1 MKKNNNNID
10 HSSSLPY
17 LIDINRLIKLLV
29 NWLIDYI
36 SCKVIRKK
44 KAAENKWLTLT
55 IGKIKRK
62 SIKKFITWT
71 FGKISCFT
79 KVANKMVAT

>member
-1 MKKNNNNID
+1 MKKKKKNID

-17 LIDINRLIKLLV
+17 LIDINRLIDLLV

-44 KAAENKWLTLT
+44 KAAENK
-55 IGKIKRK
+55 
-62 SIKKFITWT
+62 
-71 FGKISCFT
+71 
-79 KVANKMVAT
+79 